1 MPWETRWGR
10 VYPVPEAKLFA
21 ELRELFQREGRLVC
35 LPPDR
40 SAVFVGDTH
49 GDREATERVLKR
61 FPPGEH
67 VLVFLGDYVD
77 RGPDS
82 AGNVHLLLE
91 AKAAHPDRIVLL
103 MGNHEAW
110 AVAPF
115 SPADFW
121 QALSPAEERTLGE
134 VLSFLPF
141 AAYHP
146 ARILAVHGA
155 LPDVACIADI
165 ARIELGS
172 ADWRKMTWGDWAD
185 VPGYV
190 VGPDLFGRPTFG
202 RDYFAEVAG
211 RLGLNALVRSHQP
224 SAPLH
229 LFQDRCLTLFTSHA
243 YGGGIRRLAAL
254 PPGRTVRSARDLD
267 LVEI

>member
-1 MPWETRWGR
+1 MPSPR
-10 VYPVPEAKLFA
+10 PESCV
-21 ELRELFQREGRLVC
+21 R
-35 LPPDR
+35 
-40 SAVFVGDTH
+40 GDTH

-82 AGNVHLLLE
+82 AGNLRLLLE
-91 AKAAHPDRIVLL
+91 AKAAHPDRIVIL

-134 VLSFLPF
+134 ALSFLPF

-211 RLGLNALVRSHQP
+211 RLGLNALGRSHQP

-229 LFQDRCLTLFTSHA
+229 LFQDRCLTLFTSHV